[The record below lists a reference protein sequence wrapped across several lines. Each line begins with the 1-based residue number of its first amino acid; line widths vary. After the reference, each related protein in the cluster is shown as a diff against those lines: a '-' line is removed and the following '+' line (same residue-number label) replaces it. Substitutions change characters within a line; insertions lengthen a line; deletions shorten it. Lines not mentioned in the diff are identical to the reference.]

1 MAFVVSKLLWIIVN
15 PANILGILVVLAAVT
30 ALLGWRKLLAVLLT
44 LLVLICGTLTLSPVP
59 NAILAALENRFSQP
73 DLAKLGKVDGVIV
86 LGGAVDTNRSGA
98 FDTLVISDAGE
109 RLLAL
114 VDLGRRYPSAKL
126 VMTGGSANID
136 GEDAVREADVVRDR
150 FLPMVGFDPARV
162 IFERVS
168 RNTDENARYSAALV
182 KPQPG
187 EVWLLV
193 TSAYHMPRAVGI
205 FRKQGWPVVPYP
217 VDYGSWPE
225 SRISFDLLG
234 GLQNF
239 YWASREWIGLTYYWA
254 LGRTESF
261 FPAP

>member
-1 MAFVVSKLLWIIVN
+1 MAFFVSKLLWIIAN
-15 PANILGILVVLAAVT
+15 PANLLGILVLIAALAA
-30 ALLGWRKLLAVLLT
+30 LLRWRRIGAVALT
-44 LLVLICGTLTLSPVP
+44 LLVLLCGMLTLTPVP
-59 NAILAALENRFSQP
+59 NDLLSALENRFPQP
-73 DLAKLGKVDGVIV
+73 DLAKLPKVDGVIV
-86 LGGAVDTNRSGA
+86 LGGAVDTHRSSA
-98 FDTLVISDAGE
+98 FATLVVTDAAE

-114 VDLGRRYPSAKL
+114 VDLGRRYPAAKL
-126 VMTGGSANID
+126 VMTGGSADID
-136 GEDAVREADVVRDR
+136 GEGAVREADLVRDR

-162 IFERVS
+162 VFERDS
-168 RNTDENARYSAALV
+168 RNTDENARYSRALV
-182 KPQPG
+182 APQPG

-205 FRKQGWPVVPYP
+205 FRQQGWPVVPYP
-217 VDYGSWPE
+217 VDFGAAPDSQ
-225 SRISFDLLG
+225 ISFDLLG